1 MVPDPVTTGQLGNE
15 CLIQTPGGVIV
26 NVTEAGID
34 VANLGILNATLERF
48 ALPSVLPGARELGAL
63 FKIPILGRLSVP
75 DSQSVP
81 SGVGGNAPKIELRVN
96 FCHDAPRIF
105 SHFDLAPA
113 CLSEKSSWCKIQV
126 SKSTNSQRKECP

>member
-48 ALPSVLPGARELGAL
+48 TLPSVLPGARELGAL
-63 FKIPILGRLSVP
+63 FKIPIL
-75 DSQSVP
+75 
-81 SGVGGNAPKIELRVN
+81 
-96 FCHDAPRIF
+96 
-105 SHFDLAPA
+105 
-113 CLSEKSSWCKIQV
+113 
-126 SKSTNSQRKECP
+126 

>member
-48 ALPSVLPGARELGAL
+48 T
-63 FKIPILGRLSVP
+63 
-75 DSQSVP
+75 
-81 SGVGGNAPKIELRVN
+81 VN
-96 FCHDAPRIF
+96 V
-105 SHFDLAPA
+105 
-113 CLSEKSSWCKIQV
+113 K
-126 SKSTNSQRKECP
+126 

>member
-48 ALPSVLPGARELGAL
+48 IFTAEGVSWFLCLARVYG
-63 FKIPILGRLSVP
+63 
-75 DSQSVP
+75 
-81 SGVGGNAPKIELRVN
+81 
-96 FCHDAPRIF
+96 
-105 SHFDLAPA
+105 
-113 CLSEKSSWCKIQV
+113 
-126 SKSTNSQRKECP
+126 